1 MTWTFEQQQQMQQ
14 QQLYQQQ
21 QFQMAQQQRQGQL
34 AVMQAAQQ
42 PQAGVHDGVPGQTM
56 VNIPPVPPGMADSQA
71 ASFQQRPQPALMQLD
86 AQGNVVRGQ

>member
-1 MTWTFEQQQQMQQ
+1 MTMTFEQQQQMQQ
-14 QQLYQQQ
+14 QRLYQQQ

-42 PQAGVHDGVPGQTM
+42 PQTGVHEGVPGQTM
-56 VNIPPVPPGMADSQA
+56 VNVPPIPPGMADSQ
-71 ASFQQRPQPALMQLD
+71 QRAQPALMQLD